1 MMTLATVQQLM
12 DTAIP
17 AEATEANTI
26 APLRSLNLR
35 ELLALDI
42 PPRDHILAPWLPSQ
56 GLVMIYAP
64 RGIGKTMVAL
74 EIAVAVAAGGS
85 FLIWQAHKA
94 RSVLYLD
101 GEMPLVA
108 IQERM
113 ARILKNAVEQPDPN
127 RLKLVSP
134 DLQEYG
140 LTLAT
145 ETGRQRI
152 EPLLEGVE
160 LVIVDNI
167 STLAAHGRENEAE
180 SWLPLQDW
188 ALSLRRRGISVLFIH
203 HAGKGGTQRGTSRR
217 EDVLDTVIALRQPK
231 DYDPRNGAQFE
242 VHFEKARGLMGEAV
256 APFKAQLTENG
267 WLTQTLDDAREQE
280 VVTLSAEG
288 LSQRDIAADLE
299 ISPAT
304 VNRIL
309 KKAKEK
315 K

>member
-1 MMTLATVQQLM
+1 
-12 DTAIP
+12 
-17 AEATEANTI
+17 
-26 APLRSLNLR
+26 
-35 ELLALDI
+35 
-42 PPRDHILAPWLPSQ
+42 
-56 GLVMIYAP
+56 
-64 RGIGKTMVAL
+64 
-74 EIAVAVAAGGS
+74 
-85 FLIWQAHKA
+85 
-94 RSVLYLD
+94 
-101 GEMPLVA
+101 MPLVA
-108 IQERM
+108 MQERM

-127 RLKLVSP
+127 RLRLVSP
-134 DLQEYG
+134 DLQDYG

-167 STLAAHGRENEAE
+167 STLAACGRENEAE

-217 EDVLDTVIALRQPK
+217 EDVLDTVIALRPPK

-280 VVTLSAEG
+280 VGTLSAEG
-288 LSQRDIAADLE
+288 LSQRDIAAELG

>member
-1 MMTLATVQQLM
+1 MMTLTTVQQLM

-17 AEATEANTI
+17 AEVVEATTI

-42 PPRDHILAPWLPSQ
+42 PPRDYILAPWLPSQ

-85 FLIWQAHKA
+85 FLSWQALKA

-108 IQERM
+108 MQERM

-127 RLKLVSP
+127 RLRLVSP
-134 DLQEYG
+134 DLQDYG

-167 STLAAHGRENEAE
+167 STLAACGRENEAE

-217 EDVLDTVIALRQPK
+217 EDVLDTVIALRPPK

-280 VVTLSAEG
+280 VGTLSAEG
-288 LSQRDIAADLE
+288 LSQRDIAAELG